1 MTGYQVTDE
10 EIASAE
16 EFLAFTRKSPP
27 AASYAIEHDMLV
39 RIIAW
44 YGSIRANGDGS
55 GHLVV
60 NGEPAK

>member
-10 EIASAE
+10 EIANVE
-16 EFLAFTRKSPP
+16 KFLAITRKSPAAP
-27 AASYAIEHDMLV
+27 AYEIEHDTLV